1 MIGCCNMMGWT
12 MILGW
17 ILLLAFIVGLIAL
30 LVWTVHRSR
39 SSSQADQAAEPPSE
53 TLKILKLRYAQGE
66 IDSEQ
71 FEKMKQQL
79 DED

>member
-1 MIGCCNMMGWT
+1 MMGWT

-17 ILLLAFIVGLIAL
+17 ILLLAFIAGLVAL
-30 LVWTVHRSR
+30 LVWAVRRS
-39 SSSQADQAAEPPSE
+39 SASSQADQAAEPSSE

>member
-1 MIGCCNMMGWT
+1 MMGWT

-17 ILLLAFIVGLIAL
+17 ILLLALIVGLVAL
-30 LVWTVHRSR
+30 LVWAVRR
-39 SSSQADQAAEPPSE
+39 SSAATQADEPSSE

-66 IDSEQ
+66 IDSDQ

-79 DED
+79 DER